1 MAFVGLVGL
10 YACSV
15 RRLRSGKRK
24 PANLLNC
31 FAPMFSALA
40 VASCV
45 VVALLLFFVCFDWV
59 VGCGSFS
66 LRTDATKR
74 KGAPLLVLPLFVRGF
89 VMRLLI
95 VRGLPA
101 IPFQLLRGLVR
112 NCSNTFAHSHNISTR
127 RRFRRRFVLVGF
139 LPSLSFPFGRLVH
152 IINYH

>member
-1 MAFVGLVGL
+1 MGARCAFGCLVAFVGLVGL

-15 RRLRSGKRK
+15 RRLRTEKRK
-24 PANLLNC
+24 PANLLNR

-66 LRTDATKR
+66 LRMIATKR
-74 KGAPLLVLPLFVRGF
+74 KGAPLLVLPLFVRGLWAC

-112 NCSNTFAHSHNISTR
+112 NCSNVGGLRHNIGNQLR
-127 RRFRRRFVLVGF
+127 
-139 LPSLSFPFGRLVH
+139 
-152 IINYH
+152 

>member
-15 RRLRSGKRK
+15 RRLRTEKRK

-59 VGCGSFS
+59 VVLFPFGRLRQKERAGFS
-66 LRTDATKR
+66 AR
-74 KGAPLLVLPLFVRGF
+74 PLFVRGLLLF
-89 VMRLLI
+89 V
-95 VRGLPA
+95 
-101 IPFQLLRGLVR
+101 
-112 NCSNTFAHSHNISTR
+112 C
-127 RRFRRRFVLVGF
+127 
-139 LPSLSFPFGRLVH
+139 
-152 IINYH
+152 